1 MDSESDNHGE
11 SAAAPWTA
19 DQVMFTLAYLAYDG
33 ESSTDPHFVMKQLLH
48 DLATVAPLQ
57 QQWELVWGPALYKLP
72 IGLLDDN
79 MWYVVR
85 NVATG
90 EYAIGIRGTN
100 ADAILDWIVEDFWI
114 TSQVRWPYGG
124 TPGLVPKIAD
134 GTSFAID
141 KLLNIMPSPGI
152 RGAGM
157 TLPEYLAT
165 QTRTRAITVTVT
177 GHSLGGCLSS
187 TLALALK
194 DTTTRWSPPFTPTV
208 RSWSFAGP
216 TAGNVDFARYTDL
229 RLGNSLHR
237 WVNTLDVAPLA
248 WNESALNL
256 AWTIYSNHGIS
267 PNLFER
273 GALDLAKFFASGLG
287 YTQPSVGTVTRNGI
301 FKPGSPYHGYAAQ
314 ADWQHTDGY
323 IEILGLGNVLP
334 RKVSAPTPER
344 MAARLEALRQRP
356 PRTPGYAGAAAT
368 PASEAPR
375 PA

>member
-1 MDSESDNHGE
+1 MHSESKDHGA
-11 SAAAPWTA
+11 SATAPWTT

-33 ESSTDPHFVMKQLLH
+33 ESSTDPHYVMKLLKD
-48 DLATVAPLQ
+48 DLAEVAPVKN
-57 QQWELVWGPALYKLP
+57 QWQLVWGPALYKLP

-90 EYAIGIRGTN
+90 DYAIGIRGTN

-114 TSQVRWPYGG
+114 VSQVRWPYGG
-124 TPGLVPKIAD
+124 TPGLVPRIAD

-141 KLLNIMPSPGI
+141 KLLNVMPASGI
-152 RGAGM
+152 PGAGM
-157 TLPEYLAT
+157 TLSEFLAA

-194 DTTTRWSPPFTPTV
+194 DTASRWSPAFTPTV

-216 TAGNVDFARYTDL
+216 TAGNIDFARYTDL
-229 RLGNSLHR
+229 RLGDSLHR

-248 WNESALNL
+248 WNESTLNL
-256 AWTIYSNHGIS
+256 AWTIYSSYGIQ

-273 GALDLAKFFASGLG
+273 GALDLAKYLASGLG
-287 YTQPSVGTVTRNGI
+287 YTQPSAGTVTRHGI
-301 FKPGSPYHGYAAQ
+301 FKPGSQYHGYAAQ

-323 IEILGLGNVLP
+323 VEILGLSNVLP
-334 RKVSAPTPER
+334 RQTRTATPER
-344 MAARLEALRQRP
+344 VAARLEALRQRA
-356 PRTPGYAGAAAT
+356 PRTHGHAAVT
-368 PASEAPR
+368 PASEAP
-375 PA
+375 PSA